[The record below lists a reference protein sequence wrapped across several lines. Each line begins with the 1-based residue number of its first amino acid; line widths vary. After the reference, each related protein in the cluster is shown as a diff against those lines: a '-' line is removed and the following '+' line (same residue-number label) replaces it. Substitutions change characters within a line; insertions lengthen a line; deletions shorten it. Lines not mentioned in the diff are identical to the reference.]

1 MAGGGKDVSSSNLP
15 GASKQL
21 QRRGTKT
28 AILFDEEE
36 NHYILV
42 HQKERIIDFL
52 NKELELI

>member
-1 MAGGGKDVSSSNLP
+1 MIGGGKDASSSNLL
-15 GASKQL
+15 GTSRKL

-36 NHYILV
+36 NHYIMV
-42 HQKERIIDFL
+42 HQKERIIEFL